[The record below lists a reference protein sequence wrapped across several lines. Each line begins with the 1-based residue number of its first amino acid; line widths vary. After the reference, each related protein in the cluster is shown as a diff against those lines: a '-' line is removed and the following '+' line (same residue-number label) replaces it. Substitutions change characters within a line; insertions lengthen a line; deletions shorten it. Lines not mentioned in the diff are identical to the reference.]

1 MFPFFYSNLLN
12 TSNIIFKE
20 LPTKYCKKNEQKMYI
35 FQRKNFLDLVEGVSA
50 ENSYFS
56 YGKQPNVT

>member
-1 MFPFFYSNLLN
+1 
-12 TSNIIFKE
+12 
-20 LPTKYCKKNEQKMYI
+20 MYI

-56 YGKQPNVT
+56 YGKQPNVTQMTVKGAYNPKQLTLWIKKSSH